1 MWRALLLVS
10 LALVACGP
18 GDLSGLRTRAALPLA
33 RQQFGIQQRGQAS
46 DALLILVF
54 SKTAG
59 FRHDSIQAG
68 ILAISALG
76 QAHQFQVD
84 ATEDAAVFTPSELAR
99 YRAVVFLNTTGDILN
114 ASQQSAFEQ
123 YIQSGGGFVGIHSAT
138 DTEYDWPW
146 YGQLVGAYFANH
158 PAIQTA
164 TIEVSGTSHP
174 SMQGLPSRWTR
185 TDEWYNFVAHPP
197 ASVTILAEL
206 DESTYT
212 GGTMGSDHPMVW
224 CQAFA
229 GGRAWYTA
237 MGHTSE
243 SYGEPLFL
251 SHLLG
256 GILWAAG
263 QPELPWHS
271 FLPIMVDKSSK

>member
-1 MWRALLLVS
+1 MWRAWLLVS
-10 LALVACGP
+10 LVLAAP
-18 GDLSGLRTRAALPLA
+18 GGRDLSALRARAALPVA
-33 RQQFGIQQRGQAS
+33 RHQFGFQQRAQAS
-46 DALLILVF
+46 DTWLVLVF

-59 FRHDSIQAG
+59 FRHDDSIQAG

-76 QAHQFQVD
+76 QAHQFQVE
-84 ATEDAAVFTPSELAR
+84 AAEDAAVFTPSELAR
-99 YRAVVFLNTTGDILN
+99 YGAVVFLNTTGDILN
-114 ASQQSAFEQ
+114 TSQQAAFEQ

-158 PAIQTA
+158 PVIQTA
-164 TIEVSGTSHP
+164 TIEVGGTSHP
-174 SMQGLPSRWTR
+174 SMDGLPARWTR
-185 TDEWYNFVAHPP
+185 TDEWYNFVARPP
-197 ASVTILAEL
+197 DSVTILARL

-212 GGTMGSDHPMVW
+212 GGTMGSDHPLVW
-224 CQAFA
+224 CHAFA

-243 SYGEPLFL
+243 SFSEPLFL

-263 QPELPWHS
+263 QVELPLHS
-271 FLPIMVDKSSK
+271 FLPIMLD